1 MKKLLVILMICSM
14 LFLATSC
21 QVYDF
26 IQQLPSGDMEPTVN
40 PDGTINYVEM
50 SAEDYDQLNALIE
63 EVSKNVTVTVTST
76 NSGAVLNAVY
86 VITNDRVEYTV
97 DQLAMLPEDA
107 DINKLPESMIET
119 YSGVVLKNGNG
130 DLVDENNVPVALPES
145 DIVSGEFNFSE
156 SNFRNGKRSPY
167 GFEGDVISVSALFG
181 IKMSVDSM
189 HVKVDYSDAGITRI
203 AIDYVKDGASV
214 TVTYEFS

>member
-1 MKKLLVILMICSM
+1 MKKLLVILMIFSM

-21 QVYDF
+21 QVYEF
-26 IQQLPSGDMEPTVN
+26 IQKLPSGDMEPTVN

-50 SAEDYDQLNALIE
+50 SAEEYDKLNALIQ
-63 EVSKNVTVTVTST
+63 EVSKNATVTVTST

-86 VITNDRVEYTV
+86 VITNDRVEYTI

-107 DINKLPESMIET
+107 DINKLPESMIES
-119 YSGVVLKNGNG
+119 YSGVAFKNGNG
-130 DLVDENNVPVALPES
+130 DLVDENNAPVVLPEGS
-145 DIVSGEFNFSE
+145 TVSGKFNFSE
-156 SNFRNGKRSPY
+156 SNFRNGKRSPD

-181 IKMSVDSM
+181 VKMSVESM

-203 AIDYVKDGASV
+203 AINYVKDGAKV